1 MENSIRIGDPDG
13 YELDTCIYDKRTIL
27 KNVTIE
33 ILENSKTGKTTIGW
47 YRQYDTEEINEIGEC
62 L

>member
-1 MENSIRIGDPDG
+1 MEESIRIGGPDG

-33 ILENSKTGKTTIGW
+33 ILENTKTGKISIGW
-47 YRQYDTEEINEIGEC
+47 YRQDDTEEIDEIGD
-62 L
+62 